1 MADVEMATETE
12 VTTVDGREYQRQ
24 RSNSDPQPAIEALN
38 ALNVQND
45 KRKNGEMKSSSLGPK
60 TPPPERKSKFA
71 ALGKIFKPWKWKKKK
86 KSENIVRKAV
96 DLERK
101 ISMRSTREELIRKGV
116 LKESDDVQEN
126 HVNKLLDSVT
136 ETEEVGASSSSSG
149 DCELAVANLSIS
161 TSRCGDT
168 VVTTDS
174 HSSSDLAISP
184 QVVQTSPLPTT
195 SSSSYSQTT
204 ESMAAVSTVTVH
216 SFHGVQSSNYGTQD
230 VITGLPSFPTDN
242 NNAVALNTDII
253 SSSNN
258 PIPVVTAA
266 QVRPVVISMYPR
278 TKEPPDHSNDTID
291 RGLTGDSMRP
301 QHLQIE
307 LDSHDHSYSGESC
320 QNERNNMRSRKDN
333 ERYEGHGIFRC
344 HPKDYD
350 RDENSAE
357 SPPADDYDNLTGA
370 ETFESI
376 PACEPNLNLIPKKS
390 ALKRNFGGGNDPTL
404 QSPTARCNQLPS
416 VGIPLAIHQHFQ
428 QHHHRHTHLPSKVG
442 FSERPVQIIP
452 TTIHTPQSNSSN
464 KIPRPKLRI
473 KVSGNDSDKE
483 NLPADTYYP
492 DYDNLPGDDGD
503 SEHDDDNEDDDDY
516 SSDEE
521 DINYIDKDPKLIH
534 LIGLFFKAISWGR
547 RSFACTESR
556 NNSLGA
562 KVARHD
568 SLARFLNNRPS
579 RRELVEKNIIPIKT
593 EKEKQEDR
601 EAIGTK
607 LTRRLSLR
615 PTPEELEQRNILHNK
630 SAEEAKQEKEEKKR
644 YLIRKLSF
652 RPSIDE
658 LKERKIIKFN
668 DYVEVTEA
676 QDYDRRAD
684 KPWTRLT
691 PKDKAAIRKELNEYK
706 SKEMEVHEDSRHLTR
721 FHRP

>member
-1 MADVEMATETE
+1 M
-12 VTTVDGREYQRQ
+12 G
-24 RSNSDPQPAIEALN
+24 
-38 ALNVQND
+38 
-45 KRKNGEMKSSSLGPK
+45 
-60 TPPPERKSKFA
+60 
-71 ALGKIFKPWKWKKKK
+71 IFKLPHLSTICCGKKF
-86 KSENIVRKAV
+86 N
-96 DLERK
+96 
-101 ISMRSTREELIRKGV
+101 
-116 LKESDDVQEN
+116 
-126 HVNKLLDSVT
+126 SVT

-184 QVVQTSPLPTT
+184 QVVQTLPLPTI
-195 SSSSYSQTT
+195 SFSSYSQTT
-204 ESMAAVSTVTVH
+204 ESMAAVSTVAVH
-216 SFHGVQSSNYGTQD
+216 NFHGVQSSNNGTQD
-230 VITGLPSFPTDN
+230 VITGLSSFPTDN
-242 NNAVALNTDII
+242 NNTVALNTDII

-278 TKEPPDHSNDTID
+278 TKEPPDHPNDTID

-307 LDSHDHSYSGESC
+307 LDSHDHAYSGDSC

-333 ERYEGHGIFRC
+333 ERHEGHGIFRC

-357 SPPADDYDNLTGA
+357 SPSADDYDNLTGA

-390 ALKRNFGGGNDPTL
+390 ALKRNFGNDPTL

-452 TTIHTPQSNSSN
+452 TTIHTSQSNSSN

-483 NLPADTYYP
+483 NLPAGTYYP

-503 SEHDDDNEDDDDY
+503 SEQDDDNEEDDNY

-521 DINYIDKDPKLIH
+521 DINYIDKDP
-534 LIGLFFKAISWGR
+534 
-547 RSFACTESR
+547 
-556 NNSLGA
+556 NSLGA

-721 FHRP
+721 

>member
-38 ALNVQND
+38 ALNVQNETTKSQTLKKHHCIKPKD

-126 HVNKLLDSVT
+126 HVNKLL
-136 ETEEVGASSSSSG
+136 
-149 DCELAVANLSIS
+149 
-161 TSRCGDT
+161 
-168 VVTTDS
+168 
-174 HSSSDLAISP
+174 
-184 QVVQTSPLPTT
+184 
-195 SSSSYSQTT
+195 
-204 ESMAAVSTVTVH
+204 
-216 SFHGVQSSNYGTQD
+216 
-230 VITGLPSFPTDN
+230 
-242 NNAVALNTDII
+242 
-253 SSSNN
+253 
-258 PIPVVTAA
+258 VTAA

>member
-38 ALNVQND
+38 ALNVQNETTKSQTLKKHHCIKPKD

-126 HVNKLLDSVT
+126 HVNKLL
-136 ETEEVGASSSSSG
+136 
-149 DCELAVANLSIS
+149 
-161 TSRCGDT
+161 
-168 VVTTDS
+168 
-174 HSSSDLAISP
+174 
-184 QVVQTSPLPTT
+184 
-195 SSSSYSQTT
+195 
-204 ESMAAVSTVTVH
+204 
-216 SFHGVQSSNYGTQD
+216 
-230 VITGLPSFPTDN
+230 
-242 NNAVALNTDII
+242 
-253 SSSNN
+253 
-258 PIPVVTAA
+258 VTAA

-278 TKEPPDHSNDTID
+278 TKEPPDHPNDTID

-307 LDSHDHSYSGESC
+307 LDSHDHAYSGDSC

-333 ERYEGHGIFRC
+333 ERHEGHGIFRC

-357 SPPADDYDNLTGA
+357 SPSADDYDNLTGA

-390 ALKRNFGGGNDPTL
+390 ALKRNFGNDPTL

-452 TTIHTPQSNSSN
+452 TTIHTSQSNSSN

-483 NLPADTYYP
+483 NLPAGTYYP

-503 SEHDDDNEDDDDY
+503 SEQDDDNEEDDNY

-521 DINYIDKDPKLIH
+521 DINYIDKDP
-534 LIGLFFKAISWGR
+534 
-547 RSFACTESR
+547 
-556 NNSLGA
+556 NSLGA

>member
-1 MADVEMATETE
+1 M
-12 VTTVDGREYQRQ
+12 G
-24 RSNSDPQPAIEALN
+24 
-38 ALNVQND
+38 
-45 KRKNGEMKSSSLGPK
+45 
-60 TPPPERKSKFA
+60 
-71 ALGKIFKPWKWKKKK
+71 IFKLPHLSTICCGKKF
-86 KSENIVRKAV
+86 N
-96 DLERK
+96 
-101 ISMRSTREELIRKGV
+101 
-116 LKESDDVQEN
+116 
-126 HVNKLLDSVT
+126 SVT

-184 QVVQTSPLPTT
+184 QVVQTLPLPTI
-195 SSSSYSQTT
+195 SFSSYSQTT
-204 ESMAAVSTVTVH
+204 ESMAAVSTVAVH
-216 SFHGVQSSNYGTQD
+216 NFHGVQSSNNGTQD
-230 VITGLPSFPTDN
+230 VITGLSSFPTDN
-242 NNAVALNTDII
+242 NNTVALNTDII

-278 TKEPPDHSNDTID
+278 TKEPPDHPNDTID

-307 LDSHDHSYSGESC
+307 LDSHDHAYSGDSC

-333 ERYEGHGIFRC
+333 ERHEGHGIFRC

-357 SPPADDYDNLTGA
+357 SPSADDYDNLTGA

-390 ALKRNFGGGNDPTL
+390 ALKRNFGNDPTL

-452 TTIHTPQSNSSN
+452 TTIHTSQSNSSN

-483 NLPADTYYP
+483 NLPAGTYYP

-503 SEHDDDNEDDDDY
+503 SEQDDDNEEDDNY

-521 DINYIDKDPKLIH
+521 DINYIDKDP
-534 LIGLFFKAISWGR
+534 
-547 RSFACTESR
+547 
-556 NNSLGA
+556 NSLGA

>member
-1 MADVEMATETE
+1 
-12 VTTVDGREYQRQ
+12 
-24 RSNSDPQPAIEALN
+24 
-38 ALNVQND
+38 
-45 KRKNGEMKSSSLGPK
+45 MKSSSLGPK

-126 HVNKLLDSVT
+126 HVNKLL
-136 ETEEVGASSSSSG
+136 
-149 DCELAVANLSIS
+149 
-161 TSRCGDT
+161 
-168 VVTTDS
+168 
-174 HSSSDLAISP
+174 
-184 QVVQTSPLPTT
+184 
-195 SSSSYSQTT
+195 
-204 ESMAAVSTVTVH
+204 
-216 SFHGVQSSNYGTQD
+216 
-230 VITGLPSFPTDN
+230 
-242 NNAVALNTDII
+242 
-253 SSSNN
+253 
-258 PIPVVTAA
+258 VTAA

-278 TKEPPDHSNDTID
+278 TKEPPDHPNDTID

-307 LDSHDHSYSGESC
+307 LDSHDHAYSGDSC

-333 ERYEGHGIFRC
+333 ERHEGHGIFRC

-357 SPPADDYDNLTGA
+357 SPSADDYDNLTGA

-390 ALKRNFGGGNDPTL
+390 ALKRNFGNDPTL

-452 TTIHTPQSNSSN
+452 TTIHTSQSNSSN

-483 NLPADTYYP
+483 NLPAGTYYP

-503 SEHDDDNEDDDDY
+503 SEQDDDNEEDDNY

-521 DINYIDKDPKLIH
+521 DINYIDKDP
-534 LIGLFFKAISWGR
+534 
-547 RSFACTESR
+547 
-556 NNSLGA
+556 NSLGA

-721 FHRP
+721 

>member
-1 MADVEMATETE
+1 MADVEMATQTE
-12 VTTVDGREYQRQ
+12 VTVENREYQRQ

-38 ALNVQND
+38 ALNVQNEPAKSQTLKKHHCMKLKD

-116 LKESDDVQEN
+116 LKEADDIQEN
-126 HVNKLLDSVT
+126 HVNKL
-136 ETEEVGASSSSSG
+136 
-149 DCELAVANLSIS
+149 
-161 TSRCGDT
+161 
-168 VVTTDS
+168 
-174 HSSSDLAISP
+174 
-184 QVVQTSPLPTT
+184 
-195 SSSSYSQTT
+195 
-204 ESMAAVSTVTVH
+204 VS
-216 SFHGVQSSNYGTQD
+216 
-230 VITGLPSFPTDN
+230 
-242 NNAVALNTDII
+242 
-253 SSSNN
+253 
-258 PIPVVTAA
+258 AA
-266 QVRPVVISMYPR
+266 QVRPVVISMFPR
-278 TKEPPDHSNDTID
+278 TKEPSDHPDSNSTD
-291 RGLTGDSMRP
+291 GGMGDSFRP
-301 QHLQIE
+301 QNIQIE
-307 LDSHDHSYSGESC
+307 LDNYDQTAPHNQPYIDDHSMLRC
-320 QNERNNMRSRKDN
+320 RKD
-333 ERYEGHGIFRC
+333 GDGIDEISYRRC
-344 HPKDYD
+344 LKDED
-350 RDENSAE
+350 SDENSAE
-357 SPPADDYDNLTGA
+357 SPELYDNGTA
-370 ETFESI
+370 YEAV
-376 PACEPNLNLIPKKS
+376 PASEPNLSLLPKKS
-390 ALKRNFGGGNDPTL
+390 ALKRTIGVGADALP
-404 QSPTARCNQLPS
+404 SPNTRCHQIPS
-416 VGIPLAIHQHFQ
+416 VGATAAIHNLAQ
-428 QHHHRHTHLPSKVG
+428 KVD
-442 FSERPVQIIP
+442 FSDRPVQIIP
-452 TTIHTPQSNSSN
+452 PVVHSPSNTIHR
-464 KIPRPKLRI
+464 PRLRVT
-473 KVSGNDSDKE
+473 VSDNDSDKE
-483 NLPADTYYP
+483 NLPGTDGYYP
-492 DYDNLPGDDGD
+492 DYDNLPGEDDSD
-503 SEHDDDNEDDDDY
+503 DHDDDS
-516 SSDEE
+516 SSDDGE
-521 DINYIDKDPKLIH
+521 IH
-534 LIGLFFKAISWGR
+534 YMEK
-547 RSFACTESR
+547 
-556 NNSLGA
+556 NSLGA

-579 RRELVEKNIIPIKT
+579 RRELVEKNIIPTKS

-630 SAEEAKQEKEEKKR
+630 TAEEAKKEKEEKKR
-644 YLIRKLSF
+644 YLVRKLSF

>member
-1 MADVEMATETE
+1 
-12 VTTVDGREYQRQ
+12 
-24 RSNSDPQPAIEALN
+24 
-38 ALNVQND
+38 
-45 KRKNGEMKSSSLGPK
+45 
-60 TPPPERKSKFA
+60 
-71 ALGKIFKPWKWKKKK
+71 
-86 KSENIVRKAV
+86 
-96 DLERK
+96 
-101 ISMRSTREELIRKGV
+101 
-116 LKESDDVQEN
+116 
-126 HVNKLLDSVT
+126 
-136 ETEEVGASSSSSG
+136 
-149 DCELAVANLSIS
+149 
-161 TSRCGDT
+161 
-168 VVTTDS
+168 
-174 HSSSDLAISP
+174 
-184 QVVQTSPLPTT
+184 
-195 SSSSYSQTT
+195 
-204 ESMAAVSTVTVH
+204 MAAVSTVAVH
-216 SFHGVQSSNYGTQD
+216 NFHGVQSSNNGTQD
-230 VITGLPSFPTDN
+230 VITGLSSFPTDN
-242 NNAVALNTDII
+242 NNTVALNTDII

-278 TKEPPDHSNDTID
+278 TKEPPDHPNDTID

-307 LDSHDHSYSGESC
+307 LDSHDHAYSGDSC

-333 ERYEGHGIFRC
+333 ERHEGHGIFRC

-357 SPPADDYDNLTGA
+357 SPSADDYDNLTGA

-390 ALKRNFGGGNDPTL
+390 ALKRNFGNDPTL

-452 TTIHTPQSNSSN
+452 TTIHTSQSNSSN

-483 NLPADTYYP
+483 NLPAGTYYP

-503 SEHDDDNEDDDDY
+503 SEQDDDNEEDDNY

-521 DINYIDKDPKLIH
+521 DINYIDKDP
-534 LIGLFFKAISWGR
+534 
-547 RSFACTESR
+547 
-556 NNSLGA
+556 NSLGA

-721 FHRP
+721 